1 MEEGSWL
8 RDAALD
14 PIYLGIDLTAWNDSI
29 GDGHTS
35 PDQIFSAFFPCTPST
50 SAIADP
56 LEQLCIPD
64 VLKQISPDVRPQSP
78 PPSAGTNPSLATCE
92 SKVSSPNVLLKIA
105 PKLHPD
111 NPPFRRGPGR
121 PKKKDS
127 KSQAMKA
134 MKKQNHNLSASQS
147 RRRLNSVINE
157 LWNLLPDSERSSKR
171 GRKQHKVT
179 RTEKIE
185 EVILYVNYL
194 QEEL

>member
-1 MEEGSWL
+1 MEAGEEGNWL
-8 RDAALD
+8 KDAALD
-14 PIYLGIDLTAWNDSI
+14 PIYLGIDQAAWNNNI
-29 GDGHTS
+29 GDE
-35 PDQIFSAFFPCTPST
+35 IFSALFPYTPPT
-50 SAIADP
+50 SAIKNS

-64 VLKQISPDVRPQSP
+64 VLKQISPDVCPQSP
-78 PPSAGTNPSLATCE
+78 PPSAGTNQSLATYE
-92 SKVSSPNVLLKIA
+92 SKVSSPNILHQIA

-121 PKKKDS
+121 PKKNDS
-127 KSQAMKA
+127 KSQAIKA
-134 MKKQNHNLSASQS
+134 MKKQSHNLSASQS

-157 LWNLLPDSERSSKR
+157 LWNLLPDSEKSSKR

-185 EVILYVNYL
+185 EVILYIKYL